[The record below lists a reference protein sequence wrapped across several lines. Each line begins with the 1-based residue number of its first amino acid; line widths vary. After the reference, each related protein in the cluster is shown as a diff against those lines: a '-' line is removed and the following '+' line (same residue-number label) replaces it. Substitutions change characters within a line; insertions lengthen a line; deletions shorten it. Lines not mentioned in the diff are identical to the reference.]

1 MYNNYIFIMISKK
14 TGAEIILNMQYI
26 KDFSFENPNA
36 PEVFTYKDVKPK
48 MDVSIDLNA
57 SKLQNE
63 VFELSMAINITAK
76 TNDKTMFIIEL
87 VYAGIFTIKNVD
99 EQLIQENLF
108 IDCPTLLFPFARSI
122 IANTS
127 VNANFPPIM
136 LDVVDFETMYNS
148 KKDMLNK
155 N

>member
-1 MYNNYIFIMISKK
+1 MISKR
-14 TGAEIILNMQYI
+14 TGAEIISNMQYI

-57 SKLQNE
+57 SKLQSE

-108 IDCPTLLFPFARSI
+108 TAC
-122 IANTS
+122 
-127 VNANFPPIM
+127 
-136 LDVVDFETMYNS
+136 
-148 KKDMLNK
+148 
-155 N
+155 

>member
-1 MYNNYIFIMISKK
+1 MISKR
-14 TGAEIILNMQYI
+14 TGAEIISNMQYI

-108 IDCPTLLFPFARSI
+108 IDCPILLFPFARSI

>member
-1 MYNNYIFIMISKK
+1 MISKR
-14 TGAEIILNMQYI
+14 TGAEIISNMQYI

-57 SKLQNE
+57 SKLQSE

>member
-1 MYNNYIFIMISKK
+1 MISKK

-136 LDVVDFETMYNS
+136 LDIVDFEAMYNS